1 MCSTVSGGAVP
12 SVHLSVS
19 RVRVDNDELEPNV
32 TTVDVEVREDRG
44 LLTWPLT
51 FVTADEPW
59 QHGLGECQ
67 LLVEVTGDRRLRGRA
82 VLIRSD
88 LGRWHYF
95 QGAGEL
101 EGLDASEFD
110 FLG

>member
-1 MCSTVSGGAVP
+1 MPVASGAAPIRGGGSEAP
-12 SVHLSVS
+12 FL
-19 RVRVDNDELEPNV
+19 DELEPNV